1 MCSVLSASQA
11 GVRALHVPV
20 LCLTQ
25 CAPPLS
31 RLESPPGKNTG
42 VGCLAFLQGVF
53 PIQGSN
59 LHLLQSRALA
69 GRFFTMSAT

>member
-42 VGCLAFLQGVF
+42 VGCLAFLWGICLSQE
-53 PIQGSN
+53 SN
-59 LHLLQSRALA
+59 LCLLCVLHLQVGSLP
-69 GRFFTMSAT
+69 GEP